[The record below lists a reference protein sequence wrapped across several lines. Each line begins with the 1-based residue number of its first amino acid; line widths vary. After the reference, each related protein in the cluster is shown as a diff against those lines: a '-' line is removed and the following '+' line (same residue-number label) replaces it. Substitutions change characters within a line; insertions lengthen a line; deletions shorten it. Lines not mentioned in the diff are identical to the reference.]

1 MYDLIIIGGG
11 PAAVSA
17 GIYAARKKMKT
28 MVIADKIGGQSVV
41 SVGIENWI
49 GTKTIAGWELAK
61 KLEEHLR
68 AQENIEIIKEK
79 ALKVFKKGDD
89 FAVTT
94 EAGKK
99 YESKTVLVCS
109 GGRYRRLNV
118 PGEEK
123 FIGKGVA
130 FCSSCDAPLFRG
142 KDVAVVGAGNSGL
155 EAVLDLASYAN
166 KIYLL
171 SLKDK
176 VQGDPS
182 TYDNVLRCGKAELIY
197 NALTKEILGDN
208 TLSGLKYIDTVT
220 DEEKE
225 IPVSGVFVEIGMIPN
240 SDIVKDLVELNER
253 QEIKVDL
260 CTGRTSVLGIWA
272 AGDITNCPYKQN
284 NIASGDAARAAL
296 DIYGFLQNKK

>member
-94 EAGKK
+94 EAGKE

-171 SLKDK
+171 
-176 VQGDPS
+176 
-182 TYDNVLRCGKAELIY
+182 
-197 NALTKEILGDN
+197 
-208 TLSGLKYIDTVT
+208 
-220 DEEKE
+220 
-225 IPVSGVFVEIGMIPN
+225 
-240 SDIVKDLVELNER
+240 
-253 QEIKVDL
+253 
-260 CTGRTSVLGIWA
+260 
-272 AGDITNCPYKQN
+272 
-284 NIASGDAARAAL
+284 
-296 DIYGFLQNKK
+296 